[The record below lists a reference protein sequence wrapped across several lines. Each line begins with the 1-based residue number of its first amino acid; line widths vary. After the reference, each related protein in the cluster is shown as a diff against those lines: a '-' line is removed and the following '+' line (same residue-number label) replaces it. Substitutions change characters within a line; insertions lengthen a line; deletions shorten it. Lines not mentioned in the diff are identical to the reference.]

1 MIKYLIAASFI
12 ALLSSNHVIAA
23 QTGLVETRSEAF
35 RDADRRYI
43 ELALTTIN
51 RLTQA
56 NYGSSLQQTPKHD
69 LPLLQRL
76 LDDRVV
82 HSADRA
88 TLQAMGIAM
97 GEVLRQQ
104 AALEWRR
111 YIDEQ
116 GISRALQLKHSDYTL
131 FPITM
136 ISRRA
141 SVGLSVDV
149 SGLYQKALDSITAYQ
164 EQQRQDYYDSL

>member
-1 MIKYLIAASFI
+1 MIKYFVAASLI
-12 ALLSSNHVIAA
+12 ALLGNSHVIAA
-23 QTGLVETRSEAF
+23 QTGLVETRSETF
-35 RDADRRYI
+35 RDADWRYI
-43 ELALTTIN
+43 ELALNTIN
-51 RLTQA
+51 QLTQI

-82 HSADRA
+82 RSTDRA

-104 AALEWRR
+104 AELEWRR

-116 GISRALQLKHSDYTL
+116 GISRALALKHSDYTL